1 MTQQSAI
8 VLQNRWRPETSRV
21 KSKQEG
27 NKKVQ
32 GGSRVSGDTGITCC
46 MSIQIHAQC
55 CWSSWSEATC
65 IFACFCFISHL
76 TLCAIDRGF
85 RLCHLCSYEIYISN
99 DKTPKL
105 CETTLSKRK
114 YWKYAGLQ
122 MAIILF
128 INKELQIW
136 QFNPTDHQC
145 SFHHTL
151 ANKFADTDPSGIC
164 QSVGLEQRKTF
175 PHTYETGA
183 TEFYE
188 NRCFSPKRQN
198 QFIK

>member
-8 VLQNRWRPETSRV
+8 ILQNRWCPETSRV

-32 GGSRVSGDTGITCC
+32 GGSRVSGDTGITFC

-99 DKTPKL
+99 DKTQNCVK
-105 CETTLSKRK
+105 
-114 YWKYAGLQ
+114 
-122 MAIILF
+122 
-128 INKELQIW
+128 
-136 QFNPTDHQC
+136 
-145 SFHHTL
+145 
-151 ANKFADTDPSGIC
+151 
-164 QSVGLEQRKTF
+164 
-175 PHTYETGA
+175 PHFQNGN
-183 TEFYE
+183 TE
-188 NRCFSPKRQN
+188 NMQGCKRQLFSLSIKSSRFGNLTQLTISVLSTTHWPTNSQIPIHLGYAN
-198 QFIK
+198 QSG

>member
-32 GGSRVSGDTGITCC
+32 GGSRVSGDTGITFC

-114 YWKYAGLQ
+114 YWKYAVKSWIALLPNLSSWKASQRDFSHSSLGWPKIRQQGNSANSAGHTGNHQGHGVFILQ
-122 MAIILF
+122 FLI
-128 INKELQIW
+128 
-136 QFNPTDHQC
+136 
-145 SFHHTL
+145 
-151 ANKFADTDPSGIC
+151 G
-164 QSVGLEQRKTF
+164 
-175 PHTYETGA
+175 
-183 TEFYE
+183 
-188 NRCFSPKRQN
+188 QN
-198 QFIK
+198 NEMYRVDCG